1 MWARVGTALLGAV
14 LVIFLGCSIHGS
26 GLPHSRESQVSAAD
40 VACDALVALEPA
52 RRAAEASGDSDSAT
66 RIATA
71 IQGLLMLLDGQDSEP
86 ALRRLLDLAYFN
98 LGAASTE
105 SYNCIVVRKGAAIA
119 PLIEREM
126 TGTSNPCEAEF
137 GSASQ
142 ICRSRDA
149 TAAKLRFLVSQIES
163 GEPCALVQ

>member
-1 MWARVGTALLGAV
+1 MCAHVGIAVFGALL
-14 LVIFLGCSIHGS
+14 VISGCSIDGG
-26 GLPHSRESQVSAAD
+26 GLSRSCESPVSVAD

-52 RRAAEASGDSDSAT
+52 RRAAEASGDIDSAT

-71 IQGLLMLLDGQDSEP
+71 TQGLLMLLDDQDSET
-86 ALRRLLDLAYFN
+86 AMRRLLELAYFN

-105 SYNCIVVRKGAAIA
+105 SYNCIVVRKGAAIVS
-119 PLIEREM
+119 LIEHEM
-126 TGTSNPCEAEF
+126 TRTSSPCEAEF

-149 TAAKLRFLVSQIES
+149 TSTKLRFLASQIES
-163 GEPCALVQ
+163 GESCALAE

>member
-1 MWARVGTALLGAV
+1 MCARVGNALLGISV
-14 LVIFLGCSIHGS
+14 VIFLGCSIHGG
-26 GLPHSRESQVSAAD
+26 GLPHAREPQVAAAD

-71 IQGLLMLLDGQDSEP
+71 THELLMLLDSEDSER

-105 SYNCIVVRKGAAIA
+105 VYNCIVVRKGSAVA

-126 TGTSNPCEAEF
+126 TKTSSPCEAEF

-149 TAAKLRFLVSQIES
+149 TAAMLRFLVSQIDS
-163 GEPCALVQ
+163 GQSCELAR

>member
-1 MWARVGTALLGAV
+1 MCARVGTALLGTAV
-14 LVIFLGCSIHGS
+14 VAFLGCSIPGS
-26 GLPHSRESQVSAAD
+26 GLPHSRESQISVAD

-52 RRAAEASGDSDSAT
+52 RRVAEASGDSDSAT

-71 IQGLLMLLDGQDSEP
+71 TQGLLMLLDSQDSEP
-86 ALRRLLDLAYFN
+86 ALRRLLDLAYFK

-119 PLIEREM
+119 PLIEREIS
-126 TGTSNPCEAEF
+126 GTSSPCEAEF

-149 TAAKLRFLVSQIES
+149 TAANLRFLASQIES
-163 GEPCALVQ
+163 GESCALVL